1 MNVYAEKQISLVVTY
16 KDLLHY
22 DTVYELF
29 KSLYNFCKM
38 LKFRQ
43 HLEYC
48 YCNCVPEKCSLCLFS
63 DFIIQYNM
71 QDSLLF
77 YRNNEGE
84 LLEIVQ
90 MFQFY
95 IDRIRAAMKRYPIG
109 YDVLAFF
116 KNKYEWKYESITM
129 ELEEVIKN
137 DIDIFENRK

>member
-77 YRNNEGE
+77 YRNNERE

-95 IDRIRAAMKRYPIG
+95 MDRIRAAMRRYPIG

-129 ELEEVIKN
+129 ELEELIKN